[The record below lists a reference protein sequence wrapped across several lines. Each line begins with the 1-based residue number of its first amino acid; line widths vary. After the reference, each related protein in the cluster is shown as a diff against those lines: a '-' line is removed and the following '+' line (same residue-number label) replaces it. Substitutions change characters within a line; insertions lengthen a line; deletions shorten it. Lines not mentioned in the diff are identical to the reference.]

1 MTPASFDQANA
12 IFRAPD
18 GLEESQ
24 CSAVR
29 AYTGTLQGGSCDG
42 VPIVVTAWQPSAA
55 EITAIAAGAPIFL
68 TIIGSLPPHCVTTS
82 FAEATNIR

>member
-1 MTPASFDQANA
+1 MTPAAFDQSNA

-42 VPIVVTAWQPSAA
+42 VPITITAWHPNPQELA
-55 EITAIAAGAPIFL
+55 AIAAGAPIFL
-68 TIIGSLPPHCVTTS
+68 TFIGGLPPHCVTTS